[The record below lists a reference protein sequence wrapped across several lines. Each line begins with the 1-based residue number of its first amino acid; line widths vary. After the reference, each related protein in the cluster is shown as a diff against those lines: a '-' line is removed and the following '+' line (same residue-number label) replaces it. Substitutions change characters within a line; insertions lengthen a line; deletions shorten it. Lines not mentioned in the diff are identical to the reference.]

1 MRTVTNMD
9 ATRYRYGTLFMVSG
23 RSNHLE
29 GSIMKNVVRQTVV
42 LFALI
47 LLCAAGTAH
56 SAGVDMKDGNWEI
69 STETTMVGMPMP
81 PMANKSTFCLT
92 QEELVPKSEKDKE
105 CKIVSQK
112 ITGNT
117 VSWRMECK
125 KGEGEGEISYRG
137 TTYNGFFKMKMVEDG
152 QTMNM
157 NMKLAG
163 KYLGPCPKGQKS
175 GATGETAKQMAAGQQ
190 AAAQA
195 QQMQAEQE
203 ALRKKCEE
211 FVKRTAVPA
220 DDPGMCEQDGFTR
233 SKGCEEK
240 FGKLNLEYGQY
251 EIIIEV
257 ANRISSSCGFSE
269 TKRKTLCLNM
279 DDPVP
284 QELRPGRQV
293 RKVKR
298 GKDKITWRES
308 SESGETLGGI
318 VYRGTSFE
326 GVVIQKSRPGPG
338 MEHLQV
344 TKVTGRRVG
353 VGDCPKEVDSADVG
367 RGYTA
372 KKKGGDSPTQ
382 TDNMKKG
389 GDSAT
394 HTDNILKNPVKG
406 IRNLFGY

>member
-1 MRTVTNMD
+1 
-9 ATRYRYGTLFMVSG
+9 
-23 RSNHLE
+23 
-29 GSIMKNVVRQTVV
+29 MKDVARHTVV

-47 LLCAAGTAH
+47 LLYSAGTAH
-56 SAGVDMKDGNWEI
+56 SAGIDMKEGDWEI
-69 STETTMVGMPMP
+69 STETSMAMEGMSMP
-81 PMANKSTFCLT
+81 SMSNKSTYCLT
-92 QEELVPKSEKDKE
+92 REDPVPKSEKDKD
-105 CKIVSQK
+105 CRIVKQK
-112 ITGNT
+112 VVGKHMSSHRCQTSRRLPHPGRPRSEIGKGQGLQDREAESRRNT
-117 VSWRMECK
+117 VSWRMVCK

-137 TTYNGFFKMKMVEDG
+137 TTYDGFIKMKMVDEG
-152 QTMNM
+152 QTMTM
-157 NMKLAG
+157 NVKLAG

-190 AAAQA
+190 AVVQA

-220 DDPGMCEQDGFTR
+220 DDPGMCEQGGTAR
-233 SKGCEEK
+233 SKECEEK
-240 FGKLNLEYGQY
+240 VGKLNLEYGQY
-251 EIIIEV
+251 EITIEV
-257 ANRISSSCGFSE
+257 ANRISSSCGISE

-293 RKVKR
+293 QKVKR

-308 SESGETLGGI
+308 SESGETMGGI

-326 GVVIQKSRPGPG
+326 GVVIQKSRPGSG

-353 VGDCPKEVDSADVG
+353 VGDCAKEVDSADVG

-372 KKKGGDSPTQ
+372 K
-382 TDNMKKG
+382 KKG

-406 IRNLFGY
+406 IRNLFGF

>member
-1 MRTVTNMD
+1 
-9 ATRYRYGTLFMVSG
+9 
-23 RSNHLE
+23 
-29 GSIMKNVVRQTVV
+29 MKNVARHTVI

-56 SAGVDMKDGNWEI
+56 PAGIDMKEGDWEI
-69 STETTMVGMPMP
+69 SSETSMTMEGMSMP
-81 PMANKSTFCLT
+81 SMANKSTYCLT
-92 QEELVPKSEKDKE
+92 REDPVPKSEKDKD
-105 CKIVSQK
+105 CKIVKQK
-112 ITGNT
+112 VVGNT

-137 TTYNGFFKMKMVEDG
+137 TTYNGFIKMKMVDEG
-152 QTMNM
+152 QTMTM
-157 NMKLAG
+157 NIKLAG

-190 AAAQA
+190 AAVQA
-195 QQMQAEQE
+195 QQLQAEQE

-211 FVKRTAVPA
+211 FVKRTAVPPE
-220 DDPGMCEQDGFTR
+220 DPGGCEQGGAAR
-233 SKGCEEK
+233 SKECEEK
-240 FGKLNLEYGQY
+240 VGKLNLEYGQY
-251 EIIIEV
+251 EITVEE
-257 ANRISSSCGFSE
+257 ANRISSSCAFSE
-269 TKRKTLCLNM
+269 AKRKTFCLNM

-284 QELRPGRQV
+284 PELRAGRQV

-298 GKDKITWRES
+298 GKDKITWKES
-308 SESGETLGGI
+308 SEGGEIMGGV

-326 GVVIQKSRPGPG
+326 GVVIQKSRPGSG

-372 KKKGGDSPTQ
+372 KKQGGDPA
-382 TDNMKKG
+382 KKQEG
-389 GDSAT
+389 DPAKKQEGDSAT

-406 IRNLFGY
+406 IRNLFGF

>member
-1 MRTVTNMD
+1 
-9 ATRYRYGTLFMVSG
+9 
-23 RSNHLE
+23 
-29 GSIMKNVVRQTVV
+29 MKNVLRHTVV
-42 LFALI
+42 LFALV

-56 SAGVDMKDGNWEI
+56 TAGIDMKEGDWEI
-69 STETTMVGMPMP
+69 SSVASMTMGGMSMP
-81 PMANKSTFCLT
+81 SMPGKSTYCLT
-92 QEELVPKSEKDKE
+92 REDPVPKSDRDKD
-105 CKIVSQK
+105 CRIVNRK
-112 ITGNT
+112 VVGNT

-137 TTYNGFFKMKMVEDG
+137 TTYDGFIKMKMVEEG
-152 QTMNM
+152 QTMTM
-157 NMKLAG
+157 DVKLAG

-190 AAAQA
+190 AAVQA

-220 DDPGMCEQDGFTR
+220 DDPGMCEQDGSTR
-233 SKGCEEK
+233 SKECEEK
-240 FGKLNLEYGQY
+240 VGKLNLEYGQY
-251 EIIIEV
+251 EITVEE
-257 ANRISSSCGFSE
+257 ASRISSSCALSE
-269 TKRKTLCLNM
+269 TKRKTVCMNM

-284 QELRPGRQV
+284 QELRQGRQV
-293 RKVKR
+293 RKAKR
-298 GKDKITWRES
+298 DKDKITWKES
-308 SESGETLGGI
+308 SESGETMGGI

-326 GVVIQKSRPGPG
+326 GVVIQKGRPGSG

-353 VGDCPKEVDSADVG
+353 VGDCTKEVDSADVG

-372 KKKGGDSPTQ
+372 KKKGGDS
-382 TDNMKKG
+382 
-389 GDSAT
+389 AT
-394 HTDNILKNPVKG
+394 HTDNILKNPVKK

>member
-1 MRTVTNMD
+1 
-9 ATRYRYGTLFMVSG
+9 
-23 RSNHLE
+23 
-29 GSIMKNVVRQTVV
+29 MKNVVRQTIV

-56 SAGVDMKDGNWEI
+56 PAGVDMKEGDWEI
-69 STETTMVGMPMP
+69 SSETSMAMEGMSMP
-81 PMANKSTFCLT
+81 SRANKSTYCLT
-92 QEELVPKSEKDKE
+92 QEDLVPNKDKE
-105 CKIVSQK
+105 CKIVKQK
-112 ITGNT
+112 VTGNK

-137 TTYNGFFKMKMVEDG
+137 TTYDGFIKMKMVDEG
-152 QTMNM
+152 QTMTM
-157 NMKLAG
+157 NVKLAG

-190 AAAQA
+190 AAVQA
-195 QQMQAEQE
+195 QQLQAEQE

-233 SKGCEEK
+233 SKECEEK

-251 EIIIEV
+251 EITIEV

-269 TKRKTLCLNM
+269 TKRKTFCLNM

-298 GKDKITWRES
+298 GKDKITWKES
-308 SESGETLGGI
+308 SESGETMGGI

-326 GVVIQKSRPGPG
+326 GVVIQKSRPGSG

-372 KKKGGDSPTQ
+372 KKQGGDPA
-382 TDNMKKG
+382 KKKEG
-389 GDSAT
+389 DPAKKKEGDSAT

>member
-1 MRTVTNMD
+1 
-9 ATRYRYGTLFMVSG
+9 
-23 RSNHLE
+23 
-29 GSIMKNVVRQTVV
+29 MKNVARHTVI

-56 SAGVDMKDGNWEI
+56 PADVDMKEGDWEI
-69 STETTMVGMPMP
+69 SSETSMMMEGMSMP
-81 PMANKSTFCLT
+81 SMANKSTYCLT
-92 QEELVPKSEKDKE
+92 REDPVPKSEKDKD
-105 CKIVSQK
+105 CRIVKQK
-112 ITGNT
+112 VVGNT

-137 TTYNGFFKMKMVEDG
+137 TTYNGFFKMKMVDEG
-152 QTMNM
+152 QTMTM

-190 AAAQA
+190 AAVQA
-195 QQMQAEQE
+195 QQLQAEQE

-220 DDPGMCEQDGFTR
+220 EDPGGCEQVGFTR
-233 SKGCEEK
+233 SRKCEEQV
-240 FGKLNLEYGQY
+240 GKLNLEYGQY
-251 EIIIEV
+251 EITVEE
-257 ANRISSSCGFSE
+257 ASRISSSCALSE
-269 TKRKTLCLNM
+269 TKRKTFCLNM

-284 QELRPGRQV
+284 PELRKGRQV
-293 RKVKR
+293 RKVKHS
-298 GKDKITWRES
+298 KDKITWRES
-308 SESGETLGGI
+308 YEGGEILGGV

-326 GVVIQKSRPGPG
+326 GVVIQKSRTGSD
-338 MEHLQV
+338 MELLQV

-372 KKKGGDSPTQ
+372 KKQGGDPAK
-382 TDNMKKG
+382 NKE

>member
-1 MRTVTNMD
+1 
-9 ATRYRYGTLFMVSG
+9 
-23 RSNHLE
+23 
-29 GSIMKNVVRQTVV
+29 MKNVVRQTVV

-56 SAGVDMKDGNWEI
+56 SAGVDMKDGDWEI
-69 STETTMVGMPMP
+69 SSETSMTMEGMSMP
-81 PMANKSTFCLT
+81 PMANKSTYCLT
-92 QEELVPKSEKDKE
+92 QEDLVPNKDKE
-105 CKIVSQK
+105 CKIVNRK
-112 ITGNT
+112 VTGNK

-125 KGEGEGEISYRG
+125 KGEGEGEISYHG
-137 TTYNGFFKMKMVEDG
+137 TTYNGFLKLMMVEDG
-152 QTMNM
+152 QKMTMNTKM
-157 NMKLAG
+157 SG
-163 KYLGPCPKGQKS
+163 RYLGPCPKGQKS

-233 SKGCEEK
+233 SKECEEK

-251 EIIIEV
+251 EITIEV

-308 SESGETLGGI
+308 SESGETLGGV

-326 GVVIQKSRPGPG
+326 GVVIQKSRAGSG

-353 VGDCPKEVDSADVG
+353 VGDCPKEVDSADLG

-372 KKKGGDSPTQ
+372 KKGGGDPGKKGGGDSEKQ
-382 TDNMKKG
+382 G
-389 GDSAT
+389 GGNSAT
-394 HTDNILKNPVKG
+394 STDNILKNPVKG
-406 IRNLFGY
+406 IRNLFGF

>member
-1 MRTVTNMD
+1 
-9 ATRYRYGTLFMVSG
+9 
-23 RSNHLE
+23 
-29 GSIMKNVVRQTVV
+29 MKNIVRHTVV

-56 SAGVDMKDGNWEI
+56 SAGIDMKEGDWEI
-69 STETTMVGMPMP
+69 SSETSMTMEGMSMP
-81 PMANKSTFCLT
+81 SMSNKSTYCLT
-92 QEELVPKSEKDKE
+92 REDPVPKSEKDKD
-105 CKIVSQK
+105 CRIVKQK
-112 ITGNT
+112 VVGNT

-137 TTYNGFFKMKMVEDG
+137 TTYDGFIKMKMVEEG
-152 QTMNM
+152 QTMTM
-157 NMKLAG
+157 NVKLAG

-190 AAAQA
+190 AAVQA

-220 DDPGMCEQDGFTR
+220 DDPGGCEQGGSAR
-233 SKGCEEK
+233 SKECEEK
-240 FGKLNLEYGQY
+240 VGKLNLEHGQY
-251 EIIIEV
+251 EITVEE
-257 ANRISSSCGFSE
+257 ANRISSSCVLSE

-318 VYRGTSFE
+318 VYRGY
-326 GVVIQKSRPGPG
+326 VLR
-338 MEHLQV
+338 
-344 TKVTGRRVG
+344 GRRDPEEPTG
-353 VGDCPKEVDSADVG
+353 FRHGAPPGHEG
-367 RGYTA
+367 HGP
-372 KKKGGDSPTQ
+372 KGGGRRLSERGRFRRRGTRVHGEEI
-382 TDNMKKG
+382 KG
-389 GDSAT
+389 GGLT
-394 HTDNILKNPVKG
+394 TTGGIRNNTDNILKNPVKG
-406 IRNLFGY
+406 IRNLFGF

>member
-1 MRTVTNMD
+1 
-9 ATRYRYGTLFMVSG
+9 
-23 RSNHLE
+23 
-29 GSIMKNVVRQTVV
+29 MKKLVLQTMA

-47 LLCAAGTAH
+47 LFCAAGTAH
-56 SAGVDMKDGNWEI
+56 SAGVDMKDGDWEI
-69 STETTMVGMPMP
+69 SSETSMTMEGMSMP
-81 PMANKSTFCLT
+81 SMANKSTYCLT
-92 QEELVPKSEKDKE
+92 QEDLVPNKDKE
-105 CKIVSQK
+105 CKIVNRK
-112 ITGNT
+112 VTGNK

-125 KGEGEGEISYRG
+125 KGEGEGEISYHG
-137 TTYNGFFKMKMVEDG
+137 TTYNGFLKMMMVEDG
-152 QTMNM
+152 QKMTMNTKM
-157 NMKLAG
+157 SG
-163 KYLGPCPKGQKS
+163 RYLGPCPKGQKS

-195 QQMQAEQE
+195 QQIQAEQE

-220 DDPGMCEQDGFTR
+220 DDPGMCEQDGFRR
-233 SKGCEEK
+233 SKECEEK
-240 FGKLNLEYGQY
+240 FGKLNLEYGLY
-251 EIIIEV
+251 EITIEV

-326 GVVIQKSRPGPG
+326 GVVIQKSRPGSG

-353 VGDCPKEVDSADVG
+353 VGDCTKEVDSTDVG
-367 RGYTA
+367 RGYSA
-372 KKKGGDSPTQ
+372 KKGAGDSTKQGGGDPSKQGGGDSGTY
-382 TDNMKKG
+382 
-389 GDSAT
+389 
-394 HTDNILKNPVKG
+394 TDNILKNPVKG
-406 IRNLFGY
+406 IRNLFGF

>member
-1 MRTVTNMD
+1 
-9 ATRYRYGTLFMVSG
+9 
-23 RSNHLE
+23 
-29 GSIMKNVVRQTVV
+29 MKNVVRQTIV

-56 SAGVDMKDGNWEI
+56 PAGVDMKEGDWEI
-69 STETTMVGMPMP
+69 SSETSMAMEGMSMP
-81 PMANKSTFCLT
+81 SRANKSTYCLT
-92 QEELVPKSEKDKE
+92 QEDLVPNKDKE
-105 CKIVSQK
+105 CKIVKQK
-112 ITGNT
+112 VTGNK

-137 TTYNGFFKMKMVEDG
+137 TTYDGFIKMKMVDEG
-152 QTMNM
+152 QTMTM
-157 NMKLAG
+157 NVKLAG

-190 AAAQA
+190 AAVQA
-195 QQMQAEQE
+195 QQLQAEQE

-211 FVKRTAVPA
+211 FVKRTAVPPE
-220 DDPGMCEQDGFTR
+220 DPGGCEQGGAAR
-233 SKGCEEK
+233 SKECEEK
-240 FGKLNLEYGQY
+240 VGKLNLEYGQY
-251 EIIIEV
+251 EITVEE

-269 TKRKTLCLNM
+269 AKRKTFCLNM

-284 QELRPGRQV
+284 PELRAGRQV

-308 SESGETLGGI
+308 SESGETMGGI

-326 GVVIQKSRPGPG
+326 GVVIQKSRPGSG

-372 KKKGGDSPTQ
+372 KKQGGDPA
-382 TDNMKKG
+382 KKQEG
-389 GDSAT
+389 DPAKKQEGDSAT

>member
-1 MRTVTNMD
+1 
-9 ATRYRYGTLFMVSG
+9 
-23 RSNHLE
+23 
-29 GSIMKNVVRQTVV
+29 MKNVVRQTIV

-56 SAGVDMKDGNWEI
+56 PAGVDMKEGDWEI
-69 STETTMVGMPMP
+69 SSETSMAMEGMSMP
-81 PMANKSTFCLT
+81 SRANKSTYCLT
-92 QEELVPKSEKDKE
+92 QEDLVPNKDKE
-105 CKIVSQK
+105 CKIVKQK
-112 ITGNT
+112 VTGNK

-137 TTYNGFFKMKMVEDG
+137 TTYDGFIKMKMVDEG
-152 QTMNM
+152 QTMTM
-157 NMKLAG
+157 NVKLAG

-190 AAAQA
+190 AAVQA
-195 QQMQAEQE
+195 QQLQAEQE

-211 FVKRTAVPA
+211 FVKRTAVPPE
-220 DDPGMCEQDGFTR
+220 DPGGCEQGGPAR
-233 SKGCEEK
+233 SKECEEK
-240 FGKLNLEYGQY
+240 VGKLNLEYGQY
-251 EIIIEV
+251 EITIEV

-269 TKRKTLCLNM
+269 VKRKTFCLNM

-298 GKDKITWRES
+298 GKDKITWKES
-308 SESGETLGGI
+308 SESGETMGGI

-326 GVVIQKSRPGPG
+326 GVVIQKSRPGSG

-372 KKKGGDSPTQ
+372 KKQGGDPA
-382 TDNMKKG
+382 KKKEG
-389 GDSAT
+389 DPAKKKEGDSAT